1 MSEDIKGIICELS
14 EKTNKE
20 NEEMKYEQY
29 KKQRADALE
38 AFQEFIK
45 TLPGKGFTVQQ
56 LEIIGRNA
64 QREVERIVADIKGKL
79 VLTQDL
85 SDLLK

>member
-20 NEEMKYEQY
+20 NEEMEFEQY

-38 AFQEFIK
+38 AF
-45 TLPGKGFTVQQ
+45 
-56 LEIIGRNA
+56 
-64 QREVERIVADIKGKL
+64 
-79 VLTQDL
+79 
-85 SDLLK
+85 